1 MENLWAEGDSGGII
15 SGWHLEESE
24 HAKDS
29 SLGFDGEIWSSLS
42 CSHTGE
48 LSTKPVDI
56 DL

>member
-1 MENLWAEGDSGGII
+1 MENLWAEGDSGGFI